1 MEVPFRGGIDILK
14 RSAPGVQ
21 LSLEPR
27 DEALQENGHDRAE
40 FRLPT
45 ADRPFHYNQED
56 CSMKFVKVLQMMFV
70 VGGVTALAAAPGYSQ
85 TTAPKA
91 PAGNPPATQPPAAQT
106 PATPP
111 PTQPTP
117 LQQPPRPFPEGAKF
131 AFVDIQAIA
140 SNSAEGKAASAK
152 LDDLKKKKNA
162 DLLAKNTALKTMQD
176 KLNAGGSVMN
186 DQARGQL
193 EKDIEKAQRDLQFA
207 QQDAQTELTD
217 MTNQLQADFQEKLNP
232 VLEAVRAEK
241 GLLMIFSIRDSGVVA
256 AEGGLDL
263 SSEVVK
269 RFDSA
274 NKATSAP
281 APAAAPATTPAPAP
295 ATSPKPAT
303 NPKK

>member
-1 MEVPFRGGIDILK
+1 
-14 RSAPGVQ
+14 
-21 LSLEPR
+21 
-27 DEALQENGHDRAE
+27 
-40 FRLPT
+40 
-45 ADRPFHYNQED
+45 
-56 CSMKFVKVLQMMFV
+56 MKFVKVMKMMFA

-91 PAGNPPATQPPAAQT
+91 PAGTAPATQTPAAQT

-111 PTQPTP
+111 PTQPAP
-117 LQQPPRPFPEGAKF
+117 APQPPRPFPEGAKF

-162 DLLAKNTALKTMQD
+162 DLTTKSSSLKSMQD
-176 KLNAGGSVMN
+176 KLAAGGSVMN

-193 EKDIEKAQRDLQFA
+193 EKDIEKTQRDLQFA

-232 VLEAVRAEK
+232 VLESLRAEK

-256 AEGGLDL
+256 AEAGLDL

-269 RFDSA
+269 RFDAATAKASGAPLAPSA
-274 NKATSAP
+274 AP
-281 APAAAPATTPAPAP
+281 PATT
-295 ATSPKPAT
+295 T
-303 NPKK
+303 PKK